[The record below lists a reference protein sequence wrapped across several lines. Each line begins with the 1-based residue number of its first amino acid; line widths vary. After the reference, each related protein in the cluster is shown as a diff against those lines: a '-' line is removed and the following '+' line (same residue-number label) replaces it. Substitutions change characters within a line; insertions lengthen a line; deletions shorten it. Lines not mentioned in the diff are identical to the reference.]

1 MNRMFKLLLLVSW
14 ALTLMDTAT
23 GCKKPSTEDPVD
35 QPAPSNLIITADVSN
50 DGSGKVDFVAKATN
64 ASTYSFEMGDGTL
77 KDAADGKVQHS
88 YTTVG
93 TVTYTVKVTAK
104 NAAGKSVNGSRD
116 VSVTVAPR
124 NLVLAWADEFDKNG
138 PPDPAKWGY
147 DIGTG
152 SNGWGNGEV
161 QYYTNRVENAVV
173 ENGVLKIKAVREN
186 FSGSPF
192 TSARLLTK
200 GKYEFKY
207 GRAEMRAKLPSGA
220 GTWPAFWMMGGDIGT
235 VGWPAC
241 GEADIM
247 EHRGVDPNRIIAA
260 LHYPGNS
267 GGNAIVGR
275 TLIQNAT
282 TEFHVYR
289 FDWTAS
295 SLQFYVDGQLFHSM
309 ANSPSIPYN
318 KDFFI
323 LLNLAMG
330 GTLGGTIDATL
341 NSATYEIDYVRVYR

>member
-1 MNRMFKLLLLVSW
+1 MNRMFKLLSLAAWGVLS
-14 ALTLMDTAT
+14 LNTAPS
-23 GCKKPSTEDPVD
+23 CKKPSTSDPVD
-35 QPAPSNLIITADVSN
+35 QPAPSNLVITADISN
-50 DGSGKVDFVAKATN
+50 DGSGKVDFVTTATN
-64 ASTYSFEMGDGTL
+64 ASTYAYELGDGTV
-77 KDAADGKVQHS
+77 KDAPDGKLQHT
-88 YTTVG
+88 YATVG
-93 TVTYTVKVTAK
+93 TINYTVKVTAR
-104 NAAGKSVNGSRD
+104 NAAGKTTTASKD
-116 VSVTVAPR
+116 VRVTVAPR
-124 NLVLAWADEFDKNG
+124 NLTLAWADEFDKNG
-138 PPDPAKWGY
+138 APDPAKWGY

-152 SNGWGNGEV
+152 ANGWGNGEI
-161 QYYTNRVENAVV
+161 QYYTNRPENAVV
-173 ENGVLKIKAVREN
+173 ENGVLKIRAVREN

-207 GRAEMRAKLPSGA
+207 GRAEMRAKLPTGA

-260 LHYPGNS
+260 LHFPGNS
-267 GGNAIVGR
+267 GGNAVVGR

-282 TEFHVYR
+282 TEFHIYR

-330 GTLGGTIDATL
+330 GTLGGAVDPTL

>member
-1 MNRMFKLLLLVSW
+1 MSGMFKILFIASW
-14 ALTLMDTAT
+14 GLTSLSTANS
-23 GCKKPSTEDPVD
+23 CKKPSTSDPVE
-35 QPAPSNLIITADVSN
+35 QPAPSNLVITANVSN
-50 DGSGKVDFVAKATN
+50 DGSGKVDFVAQATN

-93 TVTYTVKVTAK
+93 TLSYTVKVTAK
-104 NAAGKSVNGSRD
+104 NTAGKSVTGSKD
-116 VSVTVAPR
+116 VVVTVAPR
-124 NLVLAWADEFDKNG
+124 NLSLAWSDEFDKNG
-138 PPDPAKWGY
+138 APDPAKWGY

-152 SNGWGNGEV
+152 ANGWGNNEV
-161 QYYTNRVENAVV
+161 QYYTNRVENASV
-173 ENGVLKIKAVREN
+173 ENGVLKIKAIREN
-186 FSGSPF
+186 LSGSPF

-207 GRAEMRAKLPSGA
+207 GRVEVRAKVPAGV
-220 GTWPAFWMMGGDIGT
+220 GTWPAIWMMGGDFGT

-247 EHRGVDPNRIIAA
+247 EHRGSDLNRIVAA
-260 LHYPGNS
+260 LHYPGKS
-267 GGNAIVGR
+267 GGNAVVGR

-282 TEFHVYR
+282 TEFHLYR
-289 FDWTAS
+289 FDWMAS
-295 SLQFYVDGQLFHSM
+295 SLQFYVDGQLFHTV

-330 GTLGGTIDATL
+330 GNFGGPVDPNL
-341 NSATYEIDYVRVYR
+341 NSAIYEIDYVRVYR